1 MAANVPK
8 IMYTE
13 ASQEFVCHFVEKQI
27 HYEHD
32 PVYSC
37 FSLLSSA
44 LYKSTIDTDIIWERH
59 SNWGSLWLSLWC
71 THTHLMGLC
80 LGLPG

>member
-13 ASQEFVCHFVEKQI
+13 ASEEFVCHFVEKQI

-44 LYKSTIDTDIIWERH
+44 LYKSSIDTDII
-59 SNWGSLWLSLWC
+59 
-71 THTHLMGLC
+71 
-80 LGLPG
+80 